1 MINTG
6 ISFYFSN
13 DMVKNEEA
21 IKKAIHNEVKY
32 IFTSLHIPEES
43 GIDYKNHIKK
53 ILKRCKE
60 GNLKLIVDVGPETL
74 EKLGIKTI
82 EKLQEFGITHV
93 RLDYGFSP
101 KEMIRISESLHV
113 VLNASTITEDQLL
126 EWNRCGADF
135 TKFSACHNYYPKPYT
150 GLSIKRVKEIN
161 QRLKSLG
168 FTTMA
173 FVPGNAKL
181 RSPLFQGLPTV
192 EEHRWRKDN
201 VLLNMLELLY
211 EGLCDVVLIGDPEV
225 DDKSWLQI
233 KNLSHNYVEL
243 KADIVTPYEFVRNT
257 IHHDRLDSSQYVIRS
272 QESRTYNQV
281 ELKESKYPVMER
293 KPGSIF
299 ISNHLFLR
307 YCGELE
313 IARIS
318 LPKEERVTIIG
329 QIEKSCLIYLPYIKN
344 GLGVRLV

>member
-13 DMVKNEEA
+13 DMVINEKV

-43 GIDYKNHIKK
+43 SINDPNHIKK
-53 ILKRCKE
+53 ILKLCKE
-60 GNLKLIVDVGPETL
+60 GNLNLIVDVGPETL
-74 EKLGIKTI
+74 EKLEIKTI
-82 EKLQEFGITHV
+82 EDLQEFGITHV
-93 RLDYGFSP
+93 RLDYGFSAN
-101 KEMIRISESLHV
+101 EIIRISQKLHV

-126 EWNRCGADF
+126 EWSRCGADF

-150 GLSIKRVKEIN
+150 GLSIQRVKEIN
-161 QRLKSLG
+161 QQLKSLG

-173 FVPGNAKL
+173 FVPGNKTL

-192 EEHRWRKDN
+192 EAHRWCKNN
-201 VLLNMLELLY
+201 VLLNMLELFY
-211 EGLCDVVLIGDPEV
+211 EGSNDVVLIGDPEL
-225 DDKSWLQI
+225 DDISWHHM
-233 KNLSHNYVEL
+233 KNLSLNYVEL
-243 KADIVTPYEFVRNT
+243 KADIRTPYEFVRNI

-272 QESRTYNQV
+272 QESRTYKM
-281 ELKESKYPVMER
+281 EDFKEIKYPVTER

-318 LPKEERVTIIG
+318 LPKEERVIIIG
-329 QIEKSCLIYLPYIKN
+329 QIEKSDLKYLPYIKN
-344 GLGVRLV
+344 GLGVKLI